1 MCNLFLCNLI
11 ICYFQYEKNKSYC
24 EDLTE
29 GKFSFP
35 LIHAIQVD
43 KKDTQILN
51 ILLLIV
57 TQDSV
62 VQCIPFITHLVII

>member
-11 ICYFQYEKNKSYC
+11 MCYFQYEKNKSYC

-51 ILLLIV
+51 ILFL
-57 TQDSV
+57 
-62 VQCIPFITHLVII
+62 FIT